1 MTNEGHIDVG
11 HQDSGP
17 ILKKLAKE
25 PKGQVSQLN
34 YKQMEVVCQDNFLS
48 HNYYYI
54 DNFQEL
60 DMGCNTSI

>member
-25 PKGQVSQLN
+25 PKGQVYRGGDEIIKFNPAVS
-34 YKQMEVVCQDNFLS
+34 KFPVSDNDHSKCDL
-48 HNYYYI
+48 
-54 DNFQEL
+54 
-60 DMGCNTSI
+60 